1 MPDRSDATVDPLDRG
16 LAAAFGP
23 APAARGVLETL
34 ADSFGPVPPF
44 LLCDTDAGYEGPL
57 VKPASSEVP
66 EAPSRYQIFGEIA
79 RGGMGAVLK
88 GRDND
93 LGRDLA
99 VKVLLEQHRENPALV
114 RRIVEDRVLTTFVG
128 KPPLRALY
136 FPE

>member
-1 MPDRSDATVDPLDRG
+1 MIFARGRTEEPTMPDRSDATVDPLDRG

-34 ADSFGPVPPF
+34 ADSFGPVPRV

-57 VKPASSEVP
+57 VKPASTEVP
-66 EAPSRYQIFGEIA
+66 DAPSRYQIFGEIA

-93 LGRDLA
+93 LGRELA
-99 VKVLLEQHRENPALV
+99 LKVLLEQHHDNPQLI
-114 RRIVEDRVLTTFVG
+114 RRFVEEAQIG
-128 KPPLRALY
+128 G
-136 FPE
+136 